1 MSIFSPIPRSELG
14 TRYTHYGWFCLVVP
28 IYISELE
35 GEAPQIV
42 ERNGVPEWVLHFAFC
57 LFDAYIRLAYQ
68 VTDNADVEYP
78 LLVTGPIPSP
88 AGSRDGGHH
97 SAIGFDPPCPEW
109 DDLPA
114 SVRTISTTSIRWRTA
129 F

>member
-42 ERNGVPEWVLHFAFC
+42 ERNGVPEWVLHFAFAC
-57 LFDAYIRLAYQ
+57 SMP
-68 VTDNADVEYP
+68 TS
-78 LLVTGPIPSP
+78 GSP
-88 AGSRDGGHH
+88 TR
-97 SAIGFDPPCPEW
+97 
-109 DDLPA
+109 
-114 SVRTISTTSIRWRTA
+114 
-129 F
+129 